1 MVICLE
7 QGADLHMAQLMPLP
21 LTVSCFSKIQLGFT
35 FLVPAHPVVQDKG
48 PLKGAAAIQ
57 RLAAITAATILFSAT
72 KTANCQHFLQ
82 IFNLQLADQHDYKT
96 KI

>member
-1 MVICLE
+1 MGLTTLGGSKRHKE
-7 QGADLHMAQLMPLP
+7 DGLH
-21 LTVSCFSKIQLGFT
+21 TVDIVVCKIQIGFT
-35 FLVPAHPVVQDKG
+35 FLVPAHPVVQEKG

-72 KTANCQHFLQ
+72 ETANCQHFLQ